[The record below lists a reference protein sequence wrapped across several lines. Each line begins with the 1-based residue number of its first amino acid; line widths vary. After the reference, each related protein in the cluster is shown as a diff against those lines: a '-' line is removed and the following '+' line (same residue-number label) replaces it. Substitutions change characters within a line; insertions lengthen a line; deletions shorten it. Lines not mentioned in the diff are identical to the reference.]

1 MTKNSLIVTLDGLG
15 IDETGVPAEEFLC
28 ALEGVRTAMRLMVM
42 HLGDRKPGP
51 GQPPAWVRDQSRL
64 RLAPTRPG
72 SFVAELTVEP
82 PSDAHPPS
90 DAQLPLENFGQQ
102 AIVALRDW
110 DGAEDSTLPHTVT
123 DHLYETASDLLSS
136 TQLFLGNIVEPR
148 RIQIRRPRR
157 HELAPAEAEEAL
169 LQGWLREVNWDK
181 HTAQLYDYAGEHVR
195 LRFDPSL
202 GDEMIRLA
210 TQYVEVRGRGYFSQ
224 QGEWKTVD
232 VQQLS
237 ETRSSSEPFDLDA
250 FLNDP
255 DAKVFD
261 PSATVTVDL
270 TEDEW
275 ESFNRAIRGG
285 REV

>member
-1 MTKNSLIVTLDGLG
+1 MTKNSLIVTLVGLG
-15 IDETGVPAEEFLC
+15 IDETGVPAEEFLR

-42 HLGDRKPGP
+42 HLGDREPGP

-82 PSDAHPPS
+82 PSDA
-90 DAQLPLENFGQQ
+90 QLQMENFGQQ

-123 DHLYETASDLLSS
+123 DCLHETASDLPSS
-136 TQLFLGNIVEPR
+136 TQLFLGNTVKPR
-148 RIQIRRPRR
+148 RIQIRRSRR

-169 LQGWLREVNWDK
+169 LQGWLREVNWDND
-181 HTAQLYDYAGEHVR
+181 TAQLHDYADKYVR

-202 GDEMIRLA
+202 GDEMLRLA
-210 TQYVEVRGRGYFSQ
+210 TQYVEVRGRGSFSQ

-275 ESFNRAIRGG
+275 ESFNRAIREG